1 VNVEVVEAACTR
13 ELRRAALRP
22 HLTLD
27 DVLPGDELT
36 DAIHIAAV
44 DGDEVIGTCFIYRE
58 PCPWRPGPGWRL
70 RSMATAESRQGTG
83 VGSAVL
89 AGAVEYIAE
98 HGGGTLWLHAREVA
112 VAFYAR
118 HELVVHGEPYVENDL
133 PHRNMWRSVE
143 DLAELSSAAT
153 SS

>member
-1 VNVEVVEAACTR
+1 VNVEAVEATRTR
-13 ELRRAALRP
+13 ELRRAVLRP

-58 PCPWRPGPGWRL
+58 ACPWRSGPAWRL

-89 AGAVEYIAE
+89 AGVVSYIAE

-112 VAFYAR
+112 VPFYSR
-118 HELVVHGEPYVENDL
+118 HELVLQGEPYVENDL
-133 PHRNMWRSVE
+133 PHRNMWRAVE
-143 DLAELSSAAT
+143 NLSLRPPRPSW
-153 SS
+153 